1 MLLCDLLLRMHATKL
16 SFHLFN
22 SLGSFTYLCSIS
34 ILFLTCYFLLLKA
47 YAVTAIMKICAF
59 EISAGRKVELLPEV
73 GCF

>member
-1 MLLCDLLLRMHATKL
+1 MIN
-16 SFHLFN
+16 FHFF
-22 SLGSFTYLCSIS
+22 GTQYF
-34 ILFLTCYFLLLKA
+34 FVFLLLKA